1 MERRPALSAPDLRLS
16 ADIAGIAMANP
27 LMAASGCYGYGFDYS
42 CWVDPCDWGAIVV
55 KGTTLR
61 PRLGNPP
68 PRLVETPSGMLNAIG
83 LQNPGIEYFL
93 NRIRPRLPELGCPV
107 IVNIAGETIHEY
119 AEVASMLNGVIEV
132 SGIEVNIS
140 CPNVQCGGIS
150 FGCDPALAEGLVSRV
165 REAYRGPLIVKLSLD
180 AGNIVSVA
188 EASQRA
194 GADALSLINTIKGM
208 VIDVHSRKP
217 VLGNITGGL
226 SGPAL
231 RPAAVRA
238 VWDVAAAVSIPVIG
252 MGGVLYPEDALQFIL
267 AGATAVA
274 IGTANFVNPA
284 VAREIAAGLRQYLSD
299 KGFSHYR
306 ELIGAAR

>member
-1 MERRPALSAPDLRLS
+1 MSAPDFRLS
-16 ADIAGIAMANP
+16 ANIAGIVMSNP

-42 CWVDPCDWGAIVV
+42 QWVDPGDWGAIVV

-83 LQNPGIEYFL
+83 LQNPGIDFFL
-93 NRIRPRLPELGCPV
+93 NQIRPRLPELGCPV
-107 IVNIAGETIHEY
+107 IVNIAGETIEEY
-119 AEVASMLNGVIEV
+119 REVASLLDGATEV

-140 CPNVQCGGIS
+140 CPNVRCGGIS
-150 FGCDPALAEGLVSRV
+150 FGCDPVLVEALVSLV
-165 REAYRGPLIVKLSLD
+165 REVYHGPLIVKLSLD
-180 AGNIVSVA
+180 AGNILAVA
-188 EASQRA
+188 QAAQRA

-208 VIDVHSRKP
+208 VIDVRRRKP

-238 VWDVAAAVSIPVIG
+238 VWEVSDAVSIPVIG
-252 MGGVLYPEDALQFIL
+252 MGGIMQVEDALQFIL
-267 AGATAVA
+267 AGASAVA
-274 IGTANFVNPA
+274 IGTANFVNPY
-284 VAREIAAGLRQYLSD
+284 VARDIAAGLRQYLID
-299 KGFSHYR
+299 NGFSHYR
-306 ELIGAAR
+306 ELINAARRFEFSN